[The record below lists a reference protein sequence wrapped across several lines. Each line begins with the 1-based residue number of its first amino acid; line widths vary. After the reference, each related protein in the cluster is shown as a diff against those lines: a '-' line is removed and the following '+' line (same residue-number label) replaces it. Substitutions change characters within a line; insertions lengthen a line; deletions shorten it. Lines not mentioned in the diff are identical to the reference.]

1 MNRDQESGG
10 SRRAN
15 GGPEPWRICI
25 DTGGTFTDCIARAP
39 DGRIVHRKV
48 LSSGRVRG
56 TWSEGG
62 FSDPQLAVLL
72 EGAEIEDVESRRIHG
87 RLRRGFEG
95 DIDLAPGR
103 IVDLVAPIDAPR
115 LALHLATKTPLN
127 HPLPPFHLRIATTRA
142 TNALL
147 ERATAPVILVT
158 TEGFEDLVLIG
169 DQTRPDLFALDI
181 QPPRQTPVAT
191 VPLPRSTGE
200 TLPPAHLD
208 EMLASVR
215 AAVARHENAVVAVS
229 LLHAWR
235 DSSRERAV
243 IAHLRHALPDVP
255 MVAGTERS
263 PSVRLLPRTRT
274 AIADASL
281 APIMR
286 SFFDGLD
293 HRLDI
298 DYVDAMTSHAGLV
311 PTDRFR
317 PCEALLSGPAAG
329 VLGAIAAAGRL
340 GIDSIVTF
348 DMGGTS
354 TDVARATRRVDLRDE
369 TTVGEVTV
377 RVPSVDID
385 TIAAGGGSI
394 CQVLDG
400 RLEVGPRSAGA
411 DPGPACYGAGG
422 PLTLTDVNLLLG
434 RLDPSNFGVPIDRD
448 AATGALRLVA
458 SDSGRSEEELLH
470 GFAELADERMAEAIR
485 NVATRRGVD
494 PADHTLVAF
503 GGAGGQH
510 ACGVATRLGID
521 RIVIPSAAGLLS
533 ADGLAVASRQRSV
546 ERTVLSHLERTDLD
560 ALIDSVERE
569 AIAAAQSPD
578 DDAPRVL
585 RRQWRC
591 RRLGGEATIDLEF
604 DDATQARSA
613 AEIQRRFHETFESI
627 HGYRLPADAPI
638 EVAGIR
644 VFAGASNPRPTVEG
658 NASPGAWITGPTM
671 VADEM
676 NTLVVDRGWRS
687 RRHGS
692 GDIEIQRVDHDRLG
706 ISGPAASEILACRI
720 ESIASDMG
728 ELLRRTASSVNVRE
742 RLDYSCAIVDAH
754 GHLVVNAPHVPVHL
768 GAMGDCVRTVARSIA
783 MDEGDIVLVN
793 HPAFGGSHLPD
804 LTLISPVHDATGDL
818 IGHVVNRA
826 HHAEIGG
833 TRPGSMPPDAT
844 RLEEEGVVFPPCHL
858 ARGGVFRWDEIEHRL
873 RHAAFPSR
881 AVAENLAD
889 LAAQAAANRLGCDRL
904 RELHLAVG
912 PGRFASDLEAIRDRC
927 RRAVERLVHR
937 IDGLDRRVVEHLDDG
952 WAITVAVK
960 ARGGRLEIDLT
971 GSGPRHPGNLNA
983 PYAVVRA
990 AILYVLRVVAAEP
1003 IPLNDGVFDVV
1014 DLRCPSGFLAADFT
1028 GDPTHDPAVAIGN
1041 TETSQRLV
1049 DALLRAFDAAACS
1062 QGTMNNLL
1070 LGDAQRGF
1078 YETICGGAGAGPGFQ
1093 GCDAI
1098 HTHMTNTRITDP
1110 EILEVRYPVRVDR
1123 FQIRAGSGG
1132 WGRWPGG
1139 SGVRRF
1145 LTATAPLAGSLLGQH
1160 RANGPYGMHGGEAG
1174 VPARCRIVRADGRL
1188 EPLSGMAA
1196 FDLTAGD
1203 QLQIETPGGGG
1214 WGPAVSPPAI
1224 TPDRRTGT
1232 A

>member
-1 MNRDQESGG
+1 MNTAQESDG
-10 SRRAN
+10 SAGAN
-15 GGPEPWRICI
+15 GGSEPWRVCI

-56 TWSEGG
+56 TWSEDG
-62 FSDPQLAVLL
+62 FSDPELALLL
-72 EGAEIEDVESRRIHG
+72 EGAAIEEVESSTIRG

-95 DIDLAPGR
+95 EIDLPKGR
-103 IVDLVAPIDAPR
+103 IVDLVVPIDAPR

-127 HPLPPFHLRIATTRA
+127 QLLPPFHLRIATTRA

-147 ERATAPVILVT
+147 EHTTAPVILVT

-181 QPPRQTPVAT
+181 EPSRQTPVAT
-191 VPLPRSTGE
+191 IPFPRSNGE
-200 TLPPAHLD
+200 PPPPANLED
-208 EMLASVR
+208 MLATVR
-215 AAVARHENAVVAVS
+215 SAVARHPNAVVAVS
-229 LLHAWR
+229 LLDAWR
-235 DSSRERAV
+235 DPSWERAV
-243 IAHLRHALPDVP
+243 IAHLRRALPDIP

-263 PSVRLLPRTRT
+263 PNVQLLPRTRT

-281 APIMR
+281 EPIMR
-286 SFFDGLD
+286 SFFDRLD
-293 HRLDI
+293 HRPD
-298 DYVDAMTSHAGLV
+298 VDHVDVMTSHGGLV
-311 PTDRFR
+311 PIDRFR

-329 VLGAIAAAGRL
+329 VIGAMAAASRL
-340 GIDSIVTF
+340 GIESIVTF

-354 TDVARATRRVDLRDE
+354 TDVARATGRVDLRDE
-369 TTVGEVTV
+369 TTVGDATV

-394 CQVLDG
+394 CRVHDDH
-400 RLEVGPRSAGA
+400 LEVGPRSAGA

-434 RLDPSNFGVPIDRD
+434 RLDPSRFGVPIDRD
-448 AATGALRLVA
+448 AAAGALRQVA
-458 SDSGRSEEELLH
+458 TDAGRSEDELLR
-470 GFAELADERMAEAIR
+470 GFAALADERMAEAIR
-485 NVATRRGVD
+485 HVATRRGVD

-510 ACGVATRLGID
+510 ACGVAARLGID

-533 ADGLAVASRQRSV
+533 ADGLAAASRQHAV
-546 ERTVLSHLERTDLD
+546 ERTVLCRLERTDLD
-560 ALIDSVERE
+560 ALLDSVERE
-569 AIAAAQSPD
+569 AIDAARSPRHD
-578 DDAPRVL
+578 EPRVL

-604 DDATQARSA
+604 DDATRARSA
-613 AEIQRRFHETFESI
+613 MEIERRFHDTFASI
-627 HGYRLPADAPI
+627 HGYRLPPDAPL

-644 VFAGASNPRPTVEG
+644 VFAGDSKPLCASEHDASPTDWIDGPTV
-658 NASPGAWITGPTM
+658 

-687 RRHGS
+687 RRHVS
-692 GDIEIQRVDHDRLG
+692 GDIELQRVDHDRLA
-706 ISGPAASEILACRI
+706 ISGPAASEILTCRL

-742 RLDYSCAIVDAH
+742 RLDYSCGIVDAR
-754 GHLVVNAPHVPVHL
+754 GNLVVNAPHVPVHL
-768 GAMGDCVRTVARSIA
+768 GAMGDCVRTVTGSFP

-804 LTLISPVHDATGDL
+804 LTLISPVHAPTGDL
-818 IGHVVNRA
+818 IGYVVNRA

-858 ARGGVFRWDEIEHRL
+858 ARGGVFQWDDIEHRL
-873 RHAAFPSR
+873 RQAAFPSR
-881 AVAENLAD
+881 AVPENLAD
-889 LAAQAAANRLGCDRL
+889 LAAQAAANRLGCERL

-912 PGRFASDLEAIRDRC
+912 AGRFASDLEAIRDRC
-927 RRAVERLVHR
+927 RRAIERLVHR
-937 IDGLDRRVVEHLDDG
+937 LDGLDRRVVERLDDG
-952 WAITVAVK
+952 WEITVAVR
-960 ARGGRLEIDLT
+960 AGDGRLEIDLSD
-971 GSGPRHPGNLNA
+971 SGPRHPGNLNA

-1014 DLRCPSGFLAADFT
+1014 DLRCPPGFLAAGFT
-1028 GDPTHDPAVAIGN
+1028 GDPTRDPAVAIGN

-1049 DALLRAFDAAACS
+1049 DALLRVFEVVACS

-1070 LGDAQRGF
+1070 LGDAGGGF
-1078 YETICGGAGAGPGFQ
+1078 YETICGGAGAGPGFR
-1093 GCDAI
+1093 GCDAV

-1123 FQIRAGSGG
+1123 FQIRTGSGG
-1132 WGRWPGG
+1132 RGRWAGG

-1160 RANGPYGMHGGEAG
+1160 RTDGPYGMHGGDAG
-1174 VPARCRIVRADGRL
+1174 APARARIVRADGRL
-1188 EPLSGMAA
+1188 ESLSGMAA

-1214 WGPAVSPPAI
+1214 WGPADSPPAI